1 MVTAVGDDAL
11 GRDAAAF
18 LEGKGIG
25 TALVGRAVCGAPTG
39 QVPVTIDPA
48 TGEPSFD
55 TSLLESSAMNAI
67 GLGEGACAPPPPPP
81 QPKPYNNNTPAWTF
95 YTSRDL
101 TLGSG
106 GQRCRRTLAGRSSST
121 SASR

>member
-67 GLGEGACAPPPPPP
+67 GLGEGACAPPHPHPNPNP
-81 QPKPYNNNTPAWTF
+81 TTTTHRP
-95 YTSRDL
+95 
-101 TLGSG
+101 
-106 GQRCRRTLAGRSSST
+106 GRSIRAVT
-121 SASR
+121 